1 MAYNSRNWQHK
12 LRIEKLSAEIRAKLD
27 LDQLA
32 VLDPLLIADRLKA
45 EVLRLSD
52 VVEDEV
58 TLRRARRIHFDGA
71 ASTHPET
78 GLPVILLNCGRPS
91 RRQTATLME
100 ELSHLLLKH
109 RPSRIE
115 PHPELGFLQRTYDR
129 AQETEAYDLGAALL
143 LPKQRIQRDV
153 KEREYLLE
161 EIADAHSCSTELV
174 SYRIRRCRLWG
185 RYQGYAAEAS

>member
-1 MAYNSRNWQHK
+1 MPYNSRNWQHK
-12 LRIEKLSAEIRAKLD
+12 LRIEKLSAEIRVQLG
-27 LDQLA
+27 LDQIV
-32 VLDPLLIADRLKA
+32 VLDPLLIASGLKA
-45 EVLRLSD
+45 DVLRLSD
-52 VVEDEV
+52 LVDDDV

-71 ASTHPET
+71 ASTHPQT
-78 GLPVILLNCGRPS
+78 GLPVIMLNCGRPK

-143 LPKQRIQRDV
+143 LPKQRIQRDI
-153 KEREYLLE
+153 KERECLLQD
-161 EIADAHSCSTELV
+161 IADAHNCSTELV
-174 SYRIRRCRLWG
+174 GYRIRRCRLWD